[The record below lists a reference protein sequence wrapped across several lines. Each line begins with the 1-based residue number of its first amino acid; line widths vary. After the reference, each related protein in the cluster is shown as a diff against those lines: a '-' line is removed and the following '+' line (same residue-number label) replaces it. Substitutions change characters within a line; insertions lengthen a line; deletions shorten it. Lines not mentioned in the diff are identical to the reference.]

1 MAQGVR
7 YNKHLHVAE
16 RKRKRVPVKR
26 FVGVMTLASLV
37 GLGSTPAAAQSLDAQ
52 GTASVL
58 LIADARTEEVSP
70 LFAKMIMPSS
80 TDWSVREDV
89 PATRGSALPLLY
101 AGLIGLQAYD
111 GFSTSRGLK
120 QGAVESNAM
129 MATLV
134 KHPASLWGA
143 KAGTAFASIYI
154 AERLWKQHR
163 RGAAIAMMVAS
174 NAMMVAVAS
183 NNAKVLRRLN

>member
-1 MAQGVR
+1 
-7 YNKHLHVAE
+7 
-16 RKRKRVPVKR
+16 VKKI
-26 FVGVMTLASLV
+26 VGMMTLASLV
-37 GLGSTPAAAQSLDAQ
+37 GFGSTPATAQSLDAQ

-58 LIADARTEEVSP
+58 LIADARTEDVSP

-80 TDWSVREDV
+80 TDWSLREDV
-89 PATRGSALPLLY
+89 PTTRGAALPLLY

-120 QGAVESNAM
+120 MGAVESNAM

-143 KAGTAFASIYI
+143 KAATAFASIYI

-183 NNAKVLRRLN
+183 NNAKVLRQLK

>member
-1 MAQGVR
+1 M
-7 YNKHLHVAE
+7 
-16 RKRKRVPVKR
+16 KRI
-26 FVGVMTLASLV
+26 VGVMTLASLV
-37 GLGSTPAAAQSLDAQ
+37 GFGSTQAAAQSLEDQ
-52 GTASVL
+52 GTAGVL
-58 LIADARTEEVSP
+58 RIADARTEEVSP

-143 KAGTAFASIYI
+143 KAATTFASIYI

-163 RGAAIAMMVAS
+163 RGAAIAMMVAT
-174 NAMMVAVAS
+174 NAMMVGVAS